1 MLDFFYERIEP
12 MLIEVLKIVGIGAV
26 IVIAGFIGG
35 FYYRKILVDAKVDSA
50 EQNAKRIIEDAQK
63 EAQTLKKE
71 AIAEGKEE
79 IANLKLRSDEDIK
92 RQRFELQK
100 LENRILSKEE
110 TIEKKASFIEKREQ
124 TIVNKEKEID
134 ETKNS
139 LNEILKK
146 ELLRLEAIAELTR
159 EEAKA
164 ILLKKMEEE
173 AKYESVKEIK
183 RIETQT
189 KEEADKIAKKIIA
202 QAIQRCS
209 VEHVAET
216 TVSVVNLPNDEMK
229 GRIIG
234 REGRNIRVFEN
245 LTGIN
250 IIVDDTPEAVILSSF
265 DPVRREIARVTLENL
280 IIDGRIH
287 PARIEE
293 MYEKASKLVNNEI
306 KVEGEQ
312 AIFDTG
318 ISEIN
323 PGLIKVLGRLKYRT
337 SYGQNVLMH
346 SKEVAFVAGI
356 IASELGTNV
365 KKAKRAGLLHDIGKA
380 LTHDI
385 EGSHAIIGAELAK
398 RLHEDEEIVHSIEA
412 HHGEIE
418 TETLLDI
425 IVQVADAISGARP
438 GARRETLES
447 YIKRLESLEKIA
459 ADFKGI
465 EKAYAIQ
472 AGREIRVIV
481 KPEEINDDLSLILA
495 KDIARKIEGEMEY
508 PGQIKVTVIR
518 ESRAVDYAK

>member
-1 MLDFFYERIEP
+1 ML
-12 MLIEVLKIVGIGAV
+12 LEVIKIIGIGAV
-26 IVIAGFIGG
+26 ILISGFLCG
-35 FYYRKILVDAKVDSA
+35 FYYRKFIVDARLGSA
-50 EQNAKRIIEDAQK
+50 EQNAKRVIEDAKK

-79 IANLKLRSDEDIK
+79 IANLKLKSDEDIK
-92 RQRFELQK
+92 RQRFELQR
-100 LENRILSKEE
+100 LENRILAKEE
-110 TIEKKASFIEKREQ
+110 SIEKKASFVEKREQ
-124 TIVNKEKEID
+124 SIVAKEKEID
-134 ETKNS
+134 DMKVSLEET
-139 LNEILKK
+139 LKK

-159 EEAKA
+159 DEAKA
-164 ILLKKMEEE
+164 ILAKKMEEE
-173 AKYESVKEIK
+173 AKLDAAKEIK
-183 RIETQT
+183 RIEAQA
-189 KEEADKIAKKIIA
+189 KEEADKKAKKIIA
-202 QAIQRCS
+202 QAIQRCA
-209 VEHVAET
+209 VDHVAET

-280 IIDGRIH
+280 IVDGRIH

-293 MYEKASKLVNNEI
+293 MYNKASKLINDEI
-306 KVEGEQ
+306 KMEGEQ
-312 AIFDTG
+312 AIFETG
-318 ISEIN
+318 LTEIN
-323 PGLIKVLGRLKYRT
+323 PGLVKVLGRLKYRT

-356 IASELGTNV
+356 IASELGTNI

-385 EGSHAIIGAELAK
+385 EGSHALIGAELAK
-398 RLHEDEEIVHSIEA
+398 RLHEDEEICHAIEA
-412 HHGEIE
+412 HHNEIE
-418 TETLLDI
+418 TVSLLDI

-447 YIKRLESLEKIA
+447 YVKRLESLEQIA
-459 ADFKGI
+459 TEFKGI

-481 KPEEINDDLSLILA
+481 KPEEVDDNLSSMLA
-495 KDIARKIEGEMEY
+495 RDIAKKIESEMEY

-518 ESRAVDYAK
+518 ESRAIEYAK

>member
-1 MLDFFYERIEP
+1 ML
-12 MLIEVLKIVGIGAV
+12 LEVIKIIGIGAV
-26 IVIAGFIGG
+26 ILISGFLCG
-35 FYYRKILVDAKVDSA
+35 FYYRKFIVDARLGSA
-50 EQNAKRIIEDAQK
+50 EQNAKRVIEDAKK

-79 IANLKLRSDEDIK
+79 IANLKLKSDEDIK
-92 RQRFELQK
+92 RQRFELQR
-100 LENRILSKEE
+100 LENRILAKEE
-110 TIEKKASFIEKREQ
+110 SIEKKASFVEKREQ
-124 TIVNKEKEID
+124 SIVAKEKEID
-134 ETKNS
+134 DMKVSLEET
-139 LNEILKK
+139 LKK

-159 EEAKA
+159 DEAKA
-164 ILLKKMEEE
+164 ILAKKMEEE
-173 AKYESVKEIK
+173 AKLDAAKEIK
-183 RIETQT
+183 RIEAQA
-189 KEEADKIAKKIIA
+189 KEEADKKAKKIIA
-202 QAIQRCS
+202 QAIQRCA
-209 VEHVAET
+209 VDHVAET

-280 IIDGRIH
+280 IVDGRIH

-293 MYEKASKLVNNEI
+293 MYNKASKLINDEI
-306 KVEGEQ
+306 KMEGEQ
-312 AIFDTG
+312 AIFETG
-318 ISEIN
+318 LTEIN
-323 PGLIKVLGRLKYRT
+323 PGLVKVLGRLKYRT

-356 IASELGTNV
+356 IASELGTNI

-385 EGSHAIIGAELAK
+385 EGSHALIGAELAK
-398 RLHEDEEIVHSIEA
+398 RLHEDEEICHAIEA
-412 HHGEIE
+412 HHNEIE
-418 TETLLDI
+418 TVSLLDI

-447 YIKRLESLEKIA
+447 YVKRLESLEQIA
-459 ADFKGI
+459 TEFKGI

-481 KPEEINDDLSLILA
+481 KPEEVDDNLSTMLA
-495 KDIARKIEGEMEY
+495 RDIAKKIESEMEY

-518 ESRAVDYAK
+518 ESRAIEYAK